1 MKICGVV
8 QAKTMEQ
15 IFSDIEK
22 LNDLVDLIEIR
33 LDYRKDQLDLAEILR
48 ASKKPLIATNRS
60 YEQGGVTKVSS
71 PDRLRVLVRA
81 SELGYNFIDIE
92 LDCPSLNSVIKSIKD
107 NGGKVIGSHHD
118 FNKTPSLQKMENLLE
133 QGKQAGADLVK
144 IIGTANT
151 DSDNMIYLNFNL
163 RNPGNISFGMG
174 KKGIISRV
182 ISPLL
187 GAAFTYASLEDKK
200 SAPGQLSV
208 SSLKKIYSLM
218 GVYD

>member
-1 MKICGVV
+1 
-8 QAKTMEQ
+8 MEH
-15 IFSDIEK
+15 IFSDIDI

-33 LDYRKDQLDLAEILR
+33 LDYRQEELDLGEILK
-48 ASKKPLIATNRS
+48 ASTKPLIATNRS
-60 YEQGGVTKVSS
+60 YEQGGVTKVTSS
-71 PDRLRVLVRA
+71 DKLRVLIQA
-81 SELGYNFIDIE
+81 SEFGYDFIDIE
-92 LDCPSLNSVIKSIKD
+92 LDSPNLNSIIKSVKE
-107 NGGKVIGSHHD
+107 NGSKVIGSHHD
-118 FNKTPSLQKMENLLE
+118 FNGTPSLKEIENLLE
-133 QGKQAGADLVK
+133 QGKKASADLVK

-163 RNPGNISFGMG
+163 RHPRNISFGMG
-174 KKGIISRV
+174 EKGVISRV